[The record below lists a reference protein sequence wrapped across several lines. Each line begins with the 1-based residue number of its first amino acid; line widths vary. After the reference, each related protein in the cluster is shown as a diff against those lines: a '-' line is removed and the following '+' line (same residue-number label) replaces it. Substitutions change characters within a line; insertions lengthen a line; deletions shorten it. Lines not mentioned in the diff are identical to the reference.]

1 LEVNLPSEL
10 IPTDSDILI
19 WLTTEE
25 KEKTDKPDNTD
36 SSTETLGKMNEEEE
50 LRERFNDDYLTS
62 NYGKVSIAK
71 LEAKALARKVIIE
84 SCIRTQGENG
94 QRGHIIQNDHDL
106 NAEVRRQ

>member
-1 LEVNLPSEL
+1 
-10 IPTDSDILI
+10 
-19 WLTTEE
+19 
-25 KEKTDKPDNTD
+25 
-36 SSTETLGKMNEEEE
+36 MNEEEE

-94 QRGHIIQNDHDL
+94 QRGHIIQNDDDL
-106 NAEVRRQ
+106 NTEVRRQ